1 MKQFTAELDFC
12 NKCKQEKELLYKD
25 DEVVAEKCH
34 CKDIKTVGIKPL
46 DKAMEILN
54 ENNRRSSSISTK
66 PI

>member
-1 MKQFTAELDFC
+1 MEEFFTCYIC
-12 NKCKQEKELLYKD
+12 NTEKIVLYKD

-54 ENNRRSSSISTK
+54 EELNLRSNQVSVTSASHS
-66 PI
+66 

>member
-1 MKQFTAELDFC
+1 MTGEIIIC
-12 NKCKQEKELLYKD
+12 PVCKQEKEILYKD

-54 ENNRRSSSISTK
+54 ENNRRSPSISTK